1 MMKYSTLLFDSDDTL
16 LDFKAAEAAA
26 LEKAMLKNALPFSE
40 ELLALYSAANVS
52 FWKAYEKGEIKK
64 SEIYVGRF
72 RLFLE
77 NAKINFDP
85 KKLSSDYEALLKNEC
100 QMIEGAEEICKKLKP
115 HYKMYIVSNGNI
127 YVQLSRLSKS
137 GLDRFFDGVFVSER
151 VGFSKPQ
158 KEFFEHVFEEIGV
171 TDLSR
176 VLIIGDSVSSD
187 IKGGKNA
194 GIDTCLFSASGEI
207 KGADPTYTVHNHN
220 ELEKLLLKEL
230 GQ

>member
-26 LEKAMLKNALPFSE
+26 LEKAMLKNALPFSN
-40 ELLALYSAANVS
+40 ELLAIYSAANDS
-52 FWKAYEKGEIKK
+52 FWKAYERGEIEK

-77 NAKINFDP
+77 NAKINFP
-85 KKLSSDYEALLKNEC
+85 PEKLSGDYESHLKNEC
-100 QMIEGAEEICKKLKP
+100 QMIEGAEEICKKLRE

-127 YVQLSRLSKS
+127 HVQLSRLNKS

-158 KEFFEHVFEEIGV
+158 KEFFDCVFKEIGA
-171 TDLSR
+171 TDLSQ
-176 VLIIGDSVSSD
+176 VLIIGDSISSD
-187 IKGGKNA
+187 IQGGKNA
-194 GIDTCLFSASGEI
+194 GIDTCLFSPKGEI
-207 KGADPTYTVHNHN
+207 KGAEPTYTVRNHK
-220 ELEKLLLKEL
+220 ELGKLLLKEL
-230 GQ
+230 SQ